1 MRRHDY
7 TSDTPKTTDAPG
19 DVFASLLENRILF
32 LTNEINAESANT
44 LCAQI
49 IILSL
54 QAPDEDIYLFVNSEG
69 GNVTDTMAIYDV
81 MQSVSCDVATVCI
94 GEAASG
100 ASLILSAGAKGKR
113 FSLPHARIM
122 MHQPQ
127 GGVEGSSKDVA
138 IEAQELLRLRGMLT
152 DLLAK
157 HTGMHREKVHQ
168 ILERDTYLTAQ
179 NACDMGVIDRVIDR
193 LPV

>member
-1 MRRHDY
+1 
-7 TSDTPKTTDAPG
+7 
-19 DVFASLLENRILF
+19 
-32 LTNEINAESANT
+32 
-44 LCAQI
+44 
-49 IILSL
+49 
-54 QAPDEDIYLFVNSEG
+54 
-69 GNVTDTMAIYDV
+69 
-81 MQSVSCDVATVCI
+81 
-94 GEAASG
+94 
-100 ASLILSAGAKGKR
+100 
-113 FSLPHARIM
+113 M

-157 HTGMHREKVHQ
+157 HTGMPREKLHQ

-179 NACDMGVIDRVIDR
+179 NACEMGVIDRVIDK